1 VIIVVVE
8 HKQSKP
14 QFWIICLLLVSIPS
28 YSTNEL
34 LLIPPFGC
42 RRAEKVADFTKRDVY
57 FAITGC
63 SSRRP
68 RRRGRRLAQKH
79 FATFSRVLHP
89 MNKTMPTEISLEALI
104 AGDRAEF
111 ARLVDTYSSP
121 IYRLGL
127 RMLGNSQDAEDVL
140 QNTFLNALTHIQN
153 FEGRSSLAT
162 WLYRI
167 ASNEALM
174 LIRKKKPEVNLE
186 DVKGGEEDEDLR
198 PTQFVDWSALP
209 EDELLSGEG
218 KKALDEAIHTLPE
231 SLRIVFLLRDV
242 EGLSIKETAEALNL
256 TETNVKTR
264 LLRARM
270 ALREGLST
278 YYGERLPARSEK

>member
-1 VIIVVVE
+1 MDKI
-8 HKQSKP
+8 
-14 QFWIICLLLVSIPS
+14 
-28 YSTNEL
+28 
-34 LLIPPFGC
+34 
-42 RRAEKVADFTKRDVY
+42 
-57 FAITGC
+57 
-63 SSRRP
+63 
-68 RRRGRRLAQKH
+68 
-79 FATFSRVLHP
+79 
-89 MNKTMPTEISLEALI
+89 MPNEISLEALI

-111 ARLVDTYSSP
+111 ARLVDEYSSP

-127 RMLGNSQDAEDVL
+127 RMLGNPQDAEDVL
-140 QNTFLNALTHIQN
+140 QNTFISALTNIQK
-153 FEGRSSLAT
+153 FEGRSSIAT

-174 LIRKKKPEVNLE
+174 MLRRKKPEVNLD
-186 DVKGGEEDEDLR
+186 DVEGGDDDEDLR
-198 PTQFVDWSALP
+198 PRQFVDWSALP

-218 KKALDEAIHTLPE
+218 KNFLDEAITTLPE

-270 ALREGLST
+270 FLRERLSV
-278 YYGERLPARSEK
+278 YHDERLQARSER